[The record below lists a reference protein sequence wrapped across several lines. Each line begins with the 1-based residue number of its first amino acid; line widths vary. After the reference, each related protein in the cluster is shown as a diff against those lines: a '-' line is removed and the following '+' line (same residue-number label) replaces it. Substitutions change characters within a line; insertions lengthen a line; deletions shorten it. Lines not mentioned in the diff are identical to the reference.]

1 MRAHWLTLAILVS
14 ESCAA
19 EPPCQFEPGRL
30 YELTGTELSG
40 DCGDLG
46 TQLTTG
52 GTVPPGCTQMDLAA
66 GEGCGRS
73 YRRLCVLET
82 GDRADMLVALDRQDD
97 DATWSG
103 RLDLT
108 LRDAQGVLAC
118 RSVYSV
124 TATPR

>member
-1 MRAHWLTLAILVS
+1 MRIRTLLFVIPLT
-14 ESCAA
+14 SCAA

-30 YELTGTELSG
+30 YELTARELSG
-40 DCGDLG
+40 DCGDLE

-73 YRRLCVLET
+73 YRRQCVLET

-97 DATWSG
+97 DTTWAG

-118 RSVYSV
+118 RSVYAV
-124 TATPR
+124 TAAPR